1 MILSRV
7 RSSID
12 KLMISNLQNECARV
26 AKFHLVIGTWV
37 HSFQFTCQSLTLLLL
52 EMTNSSHAKTFD
64 NTFQY
69 THASMIR
76 FVFMYLEEKK
86 MVRMY
91 ILIRKEHMLAI
102 AAENFS
108 ISSLM
113 WKSQL
118 VRKEMLN
125 VQINFMFIN

>member
-1 MILSRV
+1 MILLRV

-37 HSFQFTCQSLTLLLL
+37 RSFQFTCQSLTLLLL

-76 FVFMYLEEKK
+76 FVFMYLEE
-86 MVRMY
+86 
-91 ILIRKEHMLAI
+91 RKNCSHVHINQKRAYARYCSGKFFNLK
-102 AAENFS
+102 F
-108 ISSLM
+108 
-113 WKSQL
+113 
-118 VRKEMLN
+118 N
-125 VQINFMFIN
+125 VEITIGSGGNAKCSNKLYVH